1 VNLKFL
7 ETFIWVARLRSFSLA
22 ADKLHST
29 QAAIS
34 SRISVLE
41 QDLGAKL
48 FTRDPKGVALTR
60 EGERVLQHAEEVS
73 LCMTRLRASLQDE
86 TLAFGAIRIGAMDS
100 AIHSWFIDF
109 IADVT
114 RQYPNLDVEVTVD
127 TALNL
132 NEQLRRGMLDIIFQ
146 TDLLRDENIRSIELV
161 RLPLAWVIAGSP
173 GAAVSIH
180 RDTPTATL
188 RSLVRGRLITFSRHS
203 RPHQDLVRL
212 LQAHG
217 LNEARI
223 SCVNSVAAMIKL
235 TQSGYGVAAMP
246 AALLPEVLPGVPLH
260 VLEGIVV
267 PSPMPFVVSWRSGFE
282 WPERLID
289 VVHATVRKY
298 AERVG
303 LATRPFST
311 EHPDGQPDSDSSQS
325 DVGNRHARAFGSAI

>member
-41 QDLGAKL
+41 QDLGARL

-146 TDLLRDENIRSIELV
+146 TDLLRDENIRSVELV
-161 RLPLAWVIAGSP
+161 RLPLAWVIASSPAAAGSIN
-173 GAAVSIH
+173 G
-180 RDTPTATL
+180 DTPTATL
-188 RSLVRGRLITFSRHS
+188 RSLARGRLITFSRHS

-235 TQSGYGVAAMP
+235 TQSG
-246 AALLPEVLPGVPLH
+246 
-260 VLEGIVV
+260 
-267 PSPMPFVVSWRSGFE
+267 
-282 WPERLID
+282 
-289 VVHATVRKY
+289 
-298 AERVG
+298 
-303 LATRPFST
+303 
-311 EHPDGQPDSDSSQS
+311 
-325 DVGNRHARAFGSAI
+325 